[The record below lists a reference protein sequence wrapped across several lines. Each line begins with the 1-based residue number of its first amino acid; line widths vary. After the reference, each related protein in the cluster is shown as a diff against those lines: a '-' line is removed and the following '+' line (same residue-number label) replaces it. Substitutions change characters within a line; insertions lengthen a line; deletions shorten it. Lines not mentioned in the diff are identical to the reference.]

1 MICRN
6 RTGFKNSHLS
16 VFMPIRRKNI
26 IHFSTHFLVIVCFV
40 FERRE
45 FFHPERRNIER
56 FHQFKC
62 LFIKAV
68 RFFIS
73 TEKYIQNCFA
83 IFMGNCEI
91 SSVIWIA
98 NDLSVPVIP
107 IYSCTCII
115 DLLVSC
121 GIKPDRKISD
131 FSSWKRSL
139 YSVRI
144 REIVA
149 LERVLKLNLISQL
162 QYFTNWIRKSSSF
175 IPISKY

>member
-107 IYSCTCII
+107 I
-115 DLLVSC
+115 
-121 GIKPDRKISD
+121 
-131 FSSWKRSL
+131 
-139 YSVRI
+139 SV
-144 REIVA
+144 
-149 LERVLKLNLISQL
+149 LHQL
-162 QYFTNWIRKSSSF
+162 QYFTNWIEKSFSF
-175 IPISKY
+175 IPISKYFSVKCLKSE

>member
-1 MICRN
+1 
-6 RTGFKNSHLS
+6 
-16 VFMPIRRKNI
+16 MPIRRKNI
-26 IHFSTHFLVIVCFV
+26 IHFSTHFLVIVFFV

-68 RFFIS
+68 SFFIS
-73 TEKYIQNCFA
+73 TEKYIQNFFS

-121 GIKPDRKISD
+121 GIYSTSPTGSENHLSPLRFQTFNRKV
-131 FSSWKRSL
+131 F
-139 YSVRI
+139 
-144 REIVA
+144 
-149 LERVLKLNLISQL
+149 
-162 QYFTNWIRKSSSF
+162 
-175 IPISKY
+175 

>member
-62 LFIKAV
+62 LFIKAA

-73 TEKYIQNCFA
+73 TEKYIQNCFE

-98 NDLSVPVIP
+98 NDLSVPVIL
-107 IYSCTCII
+107 IYSCTGSVAKNLAFLQNQWIC
-115 DLLVSC
+115 LLYT
-121 GIKPDRKISD
+121 SD
-131 FSSWKRSL
+131 AAD
-139 YSVRI
+139 
-144 REIVA
+144 E
-149 LERVLKLNLISQL
+149 E
-162 QYFTNWIRKSSSF
+162 
-175 IPISKY
+175 

>member
-6 RTGFKNSHLS
+6 RAGFKNSHLS
-16 VFMPIRRKNI
+16 VFMLIRRKNI

-45 FFHPERRNIER
+45 FFHSERRNIER

-115 DLLVSC
+115 DLLVSLSL
-121 GIKPDRKISD
+121 IHISEPTRLLSISYAV
-131 FSSWKRSL
+131 FCLKKKNNQTYKKTSL
-139 YSVRI
+139 
-144 REIVA
+144 A
-149 LERVLKLNLISQL
+149 
-162 QYFTNWIRKSSSF
+162 F
-175 IPISKY
+175 

>member
-98 NDLSVPVIP
+98 NDLSTS
-107 IYSCTCII
+107 YSH
-115 DLLVSC
+115 LLLHLYH
-121 GIKPDRKISD
+121 
-131 FSSWKRSL
+131 RSAGKL
-139 YSVRI
+139 WN
-144 REIVA
+144 
-149 LERVLKLNLISQL
+149 LNLIERSQIFL
-162 QYFTNWIRKSSSF
+162 RGRDRYPQLEFGKLL
-175 IPISKY
+175 P

>member
-73 TEKYIQNCFA
+73 TEKYISL
-83 IFMGNCEI
+83 IHI
-91 SSVIWIA
+91 SEPTR
-98 NDLSVPVIP
+98 L
-107 IYSCTCII
+107 
-115 DLLVSC
+115 
-121 GIKPDRKISD
+121 GMISYAV
-131 FSSWKRSL
+131 FC
-139 YSVRI
+139 
-144 REIVA
+144 
-149 LERVLKLNLISQL
+149 LKKKNTSHNKN
-162 QYFTNWIRKSSSF
+162 T
-175 IPISKY
+175 